1 VKERAFMFGSHR
13 GLCGI
18 VSEPD
23 ARSNPRRQAVVL
35 SNVGMHNRI
44 GPFRIWVELA
54 RRLAHQG
61 FHVLRFDLSGMGDSD
76 ARPVSLADQE
86 LLELDMTEALSFVTA
101 KYGIDRFILIG
112 LCSGV
117 PGAHALAA
125 RDKRVL
131 GAAFIDGY
139 TYRTTSYYLKRHFL
153 RYFQPQLWVRY
164 FRRRLAQGRRDSS
177 ELIDSPV
184 APPRFY
190 SGAAPPR
197 ERFRSEI
204 SSMTERKIP
213 LLFIYTGEVQDH
225 FNGRRQFFQM
235 LGPKIPRDRIAL
247 HYHAAADHLFQSLSE
262 RGDLIRRLSAWAG
275 SIDRDLASQPRSN
288 PSPVLLAAD
297 Q

>member
-1 VKERAFMFGSHR
+1 MKERAFMFGSHR

-23 ARSNPRRQAVVL
+23 GRASLRRQAVIL

-44 GPFRIWVELA
+44 GPFRLWVELA
-54 RRLAHQG
+54 RRLAHLG

-76 ARPVSLADQE
+76 ARSVSLGDQE
-86 LLELDMTEALSFVTA
+86 LLELDMTEALAFMTA
-101 KYGIDRFILIG
+101 KYGIDQFILIG

-125 RDKRVL
+125 RDDRVL

-139 TYRTTSYYLKRHFL
+139 TYRTTSYYLKR
-153 RYFQPQLWVRY
+153 YFFRFFQAQLWVRY
-164 FRRRLAQGRRDSS
+164 FRRRLAQSRRNSS
-177 ELIDSPV
+177 EIINSPV

-197 ERFRSEI
+197 EQFRREI
-204 SSMTERKIP
+204 SNMTERKIP

-225 FNGRRQFFQM
+225 FNSRRQFFEM
-235 LGPKIPRDRIAL
+235 LGPKIPRDRITL
-247 HYHAAADHLFQSLSE
+247 HYHASADHLFQSVSE
-262 RGDLIRRLSAWAG
+262 RGDLLRRLSGWAG
-275 SIDRDLASQPRSN
+275 SIDPDVASPHRSN
-288 PSPVLLAAD
+288 PSAGVA
-297 Q
+297 

>member
-1 VKERAFMFGSHR
+1 MFGSHR

-23 ARSNPRRQAVVL
+23 NRSAPRGQAVIL

-54 RRLAHQG
+54 RELAHQG

-76 ARPVSLADQE
+76 ARPVALGDQE
-86 LLELDMTEALSFVTA
+86 LLELDMTEALAFVTA
-101 KYGIDRFILIG
+101 KYGIDRFLLIG

-125 RDKRVL
+125 RDDRVL

-139 TYRTTSYYLKRHFL
+139 TYRTNSYYLKRYFL
-153 RYFQPQLWVRY
+153 RYFLPQLWIRY
-164 FRRRLAQGRRDSS
+164 FRRRLARSRRDRS
-177 ELIDSPV
+177 EIINSPV

-197 ERFRSEI
+197 EQFRREV
-204 SSMTERKIP
+204 SSMTDRRIP

-225 FNGRRQFFQM
+225 FNCRRQFFEM
-235 LGPKIPRDRIAL
+235 LGPGIPRDRISL
-247 HYHAAADHLFQSLSE
+247 HYHAAADHLFQRLSE
-262 RGDLIRRLSAWAG
+262 REKLVRLLLGWAG
-275 SIDRDLASQPRSN
+275 SISRDAADSTPAN
-288 PSPVLLAAD
+288 PSAGVA
-297 Q
+297 

>member
-18 VSEPD
+18 VSEPED
-23 ARSNPRRQAVVL
+23 RSNLRRQAIIL

-44 GPFRIWVELA
+44 GPFRLWVELA
-54 RRLAHQG
+54 RRLADQG
-61 FHVLRFDLSGMGDSD
+61 FHVLRFDLSGMGDSE
-76 ARPVSLADQE
+76 ARSVSFGDQE
-86 LLELDMTEALSFVTA
+86 LLELDMTEALSFVTT

-125 RDKRVL
+125 RDERVL

-139 TYRTTSYYLKRHFL
+139 TYRTISYYLKRHFL
-153 RYFQPQLWVRY
+153 RYFQVQLWVRY
-164 FRRRLAQGRRDSS
+164 FRRRLAQSRRDRS
-177 ELIDSPV
+177 ELTNTPV

-197 ERFRSEI
+197 EQFRREI

-225 FNGRRQFFQM
+225 FNGRRQFFEM
-235 LGPKIPRDRIAL
+235 LGPKIPRDRITL
-247 HYHAAADHLFQSLSE
+247 HYHAFADHLFQSLSE
-262 RGDLIRRLSAWAG
+262 RADLIRRLSAWAG
-275 SIDRDLASQPRSN
+275 SIDRDVASPRRSN
-288 PSPVLLAAD
+288 PSAGVA
-297 Q
+297 